1 MTGTMWNTRC
11 LRVLRSLCLVELLAL
26 PISAS
31 ATEYHG
37 LVTFHGL
44 PVPGATVTV
53 TQAGRKYVTVTDTQG
68 FYSFPTLSDG
78 PATLQIQMTGFS
90 PTEQPVT
97 IATDTPSGKSEL
109 KLLTLE
115 AMRSELKP
123 VISAPITVLQARVEP
138 AKTGEAP
145 KPGTGA
151 AAPPAAPPEEAA
163 SKAADGLLINGSVN
177 NAATSQFSLA
187 PRFGNTASGRSIYN
201 ISLFARIDN
210 SALDARSYSLTGFDT
225 PKPATDQFT
234 GGITV
239 GGPLKIPG
247 LLRNGPNLLISY
259 QRTRNSVSVTSPG
272 LVPTL
277 AQRAGILPFAIYDS
291 ANNTNY
297 AAGSVVPVTPQAQ
310 ALIDLYP
317 LPNILDN
324 NVYNYQVPL
333 VTDTHQDSFNSNASK
348 TIGRKNQITGTFA
361 SLSARTSSTSL
372 LGFTDATRGL
382 GLNSN
387 INWSHTYNA
396 HLRTNVGYNFSR
408 QSSRT
413 IPYWANRT
421 NVSGVA
427 GITGNDQDPAYW
439 GPPTLNFSSALTP
452 LADANDSFL
461 RNVTNGV
468 SYVLRWNRSPHNLTV
483 GGDFRRQQ
491 FNYLTEANPRGTFT
505 FSSTNAGGTGSD
517 VADFLLG
524 LPAASSIAYG
534 NADKYL
540 RESVYDLYGTDD
552 WRASP
557 QLTINAGV
565 RWEYGSPVN
574 EIKNRL
580 VNLDVAPDF
589 SAIAPVL
596 ASAPRG
602 SLTGTAYPN
611 SLTRPDRT
619 AVEPRIALSWRPLP
633 GSSLVV
639 GAGYGV
645 TYDTSVYQGIALN
658 MAQQAPLSVSQTV
671 QNSAACPLT
680 LGRAFT
686 PCGTTTAQTFGV
698 DPNFRVGYVQTWN
711 LKLQRDLPASIQ
723 LVAIYLGNKGTRG
736 PQLFLPNTA
745 PGDTAPSGY
754 EYLASNGDSTRESGQ
769 IQLRRRLKSGFT
781 ASVLYTYSKSIDD
794 DSALGGQ
801 GAATLGSATIA
812 QDWHH
817 LNAERGLSTF
827 DQRHLV
833 NLALQYTTGM
843 GMGGGSLLSGW
854 RGRLYKEWTVQTQI
868 NAGSGL
874 PETPLL
880 SARVISGYSSFI
892 RPDLTGAPLY
902 NAAGFVNPL
911 AYATPASLFG
921 NARRDSI
928 LGPSQFTLNAAFVRT
943 FRLPDKLSLDLQ
955 FAANNALN
963 HVSYSNYY
971 NNVNSPQFGLPS
983 TVNAMRTLQTSLRLR
998 F

>member
-1 MTGTMWNTRC
+1 MTGTIFNMRC
-11 LRVLRSLCLVELLAL
+11 MQQAVRSLCLVELLAL
-26 PISAS
+26 PLTAS

-53 TQAGRKYVTVTDTQG
+53 NQGGKKYVTVTDTQG
-68 FYSFPTLSDG
+68 FYTFPTLADG
-78 PATLQIQMTGFS
+78 PAKLQIQMTGFS
-90 PTEQPVT
+90 PTEASIA
-97 IATDTPSGKSEL
+97 IATDTAAGQFEL

-123 VISAPITVLQARVEP
+123 TASAPITVLQARVEP

-145 KPGTGA
+145 KPKADA
-151 AAPPAAPPEEAA
+151 AATPAAPPEEAA

-187 PRFGNTASGRSIYN
+187 SRFGNTASGKSMYN
-201 ISLFARIDN
+201 VSLFTRIDN
-210 SALDARSYSLTGFDT
+210 SALDARSYSLAGFNT
-225 PKPATDQFT
+225 PKPETDQFT

-247 LLRNGPNLLISY
+247 LLRNGPNILFSY
-259 QRTRNSVSVTSPG
+259 QRVRNSISVTTPG

-277 AQRAGILPFAIYDS
+277 AERAGILPFAIYDS
-291 ANNTNY
+291 ANNTSY
-297 AAGSVVPVTPQAQ
+297 AAGSVVPITPQAQ
-310 ALIDLYP
+310 ALINLYP

-324 NVYNYQVPL
+324 SIYNYQVPL
-333 VTDTHQDSFNSNASK
+333 VNDTHQDFFNSNASK
-348 TIGRKNQITGTFA
+348 TIGRKNQINGTFA
-361 SLSARTSSTSL
+361 SQSIRTSATSL
-372 LGFTDATRGL
+372 LGFTDATGAL
-382 GLNSN
+382 GLNTN
-387 INWSHTYNA
+387 INWAHTYNA
-396 HLRTNVGYNFSR
+396 RLRTNVGYTFSR
-408 QSSRT
+408 QSNRT
-413 IPYWANRT
+413 TPYWANRS

-439 GPPTLNFSSALTP
+439 GPPTLNFSSALAP
-452 LADANDSFL
+452 LTDANNTFL
-461 RNVTNGV
+461 RNATNGI
-468 SYVLRWNRSPHNLTV
+468 SYVLHWNRSPHNFTV

-505 FSSTNAGGTGSD
+505 FSSANAGGTGSD

-524 LPAASSIAYG
+524 IPAASSIAYG

-540 RESVYDLYGTDD
+540 RETVYDLYGTDD

-565 RWEYGSPVN
+565 RWEYGSPVT
-574 EIKNRL
+574 ELKNRL
-580 VNLDVAPDF
+580 VNLDVVSDF
-589 SAIAPVL
+589 AAVAPVL
-596 ASAPRG
+596 ASTPKG
-602 SLTGTAYPN
+602 PLTGIGYPN

-619 AVEPRIALSWRPLP
+619 AVEPRIGLSWRPLP
-633 GSSLVV
+633 GSSLIV

-658 MAQQAPLSVSQTV
+658 MAQQAPLSISQTV
-671 QNSAACPLT
+671 QNSATCPLS
-680 LGRAFT
+680 LARAFT

-711 LKLQRDLPASIQ
+711 LKLQRDLPSSLQ

-736 PQLFLPNTA
+736 AQLFLPNTA
-745 PGDTAPSGY
+745 GETAPSGY
-754 EYLASNGDSTRESGQ
+754 EYLASYGDSTRESGQ

-801 GAATLGSATIA
+801 GAATLSTATIA
-812 QDWHH
+812 QDWRH

-827 DQRHLV
+827 DQRHLL
-833 NLALQYTTGM
+833 NLTVQYTTGM
-843 GMGGGSLLSGW
+843 GIGGGSLLSGW

-874 PETPLL
+874 PETPLV
-880 SARVISGYSSFI
+880 SARVISGYNSFI

-911 AYATPASLFG
+911 AYTTPATLFG

-928 LGPSQFTLNAAFVRT
+928 TGPSEFTLNAALVRT
-943 FRLPDKLSLDLQ
+943 FRLPDRLSLDLQ

-963 HVSYSNYY
+963 HVSFASYY
-971 NNVNSPQFGLPS
+971 NDINSTQFGLPS
-983 TVNAMRTLQTSLRLR
+983 TANAMRTLQTSLRLR
-998 F
+998 Y